1 MRRML
6 LTMLLLIVCAGLA
19 QAGDK
24 EDIEAVINEYNRL
37 DEVGDM
43 MAQARLMTADRLY
56 VFPGGRYTSQANQ
69 TWNMKMQQEGADRAK
84 KLDPGSKSFITAVD
98 PVIRV
103 YGTAAV
109 ANYIRYTVIIPS
121 AERTGPPP
129 QTPPIIITLVLV
141 KEAGA
146 WKIAL
151 SHFSPVYPPTSG

>member
-6 LTMLLLIVCAGLA
+6 LTMLLLIVGAGLA

-43 MAQARLMTADRLY
+43 MAQAKLMTADRLY

-98 PVIRV
+98 PIIRV

-109 ANYIRYTVIIPS
+109 ANYIRYTVIMPS
-121 AERTGPPP
+121 TGQTAP

-151 SHFSPVYPPTSG
+151 SHFSSVYPPTNG